1 MGSEP
6 LAITF
11 TTKQTLPPTG
21 ATPGSE
27 RDTMPLP
34 PGRMGLPRVSV
45 AGDGVSVVAPGGN

>member
-6 LAITF
+6 LATTF

-21 ATPGSE
+21 GTPGSE
-27 RDTMPLP
+27 SETTPLP
-34 PGRMGLPRVSV
+34 PGGMGLPRVSV